1 MDDLKPEDDLKPDS
15 SDRRPTR
22 ARKSSAGPKLA
33 VSRQHIMIGVG
44 ILVLLLIIIA
54 IGSALKA
61 PTEHEAS
68 QQNPNVDAARN
79 INLSDSS
86 SLTSGNNTQPGV
98 ANNASDG
105 HDANGVKNSAQ
116 PQDISAPAISP
127 TPTEASVPPSANS
140 PTQRVELPGNMSD
153 ALSQTQGQVD
163 TLSQNM
169 NDGQTSTLPT
179 APATVSGSKGAKA
192 PAPVTGETITH
203 PSQKQAAAAAKQ
215 QPVSNHKKPTT
226 VVSPAA
232 SAVTKSSSVG
242 SSSTLKN
249 APGSHF
255 TLQLSSASRSDT
267 LNAYAKQQKLTDYH
281 VYETKRDG
289 KPWYILVSG
298 NYPSSADAKRA
309 ITTLPADVQAKKPW
323 VKPVQQVQQD
333 LKK

>member
-22 ARKSSAGPKLA
+22 ARKSSTGPKLA
-33 VSRQHIMIGVG
+33 VSRQHMMIGIG

-68 QQNPNVDAARN
+68 QQNPNVDVARN

-86 SLTSGNNTQPGV
+86 SLTSGSNTQPAV
-98 ANNASDG
+98 ANNTTDG
-105 HDANGVKNSAQ
+105 HDANGVRNTAQ
-116 PQDISAPAISP
+116 PQDISVPPISP
-127 TPTEASVPPSANS
+127 TPTEAAPQSSVNNS
-140 PTQRVELPGNMSD
+140 TQRIELPGNMSD

-169 NDGQTSTLPT
+169 NDGPTSTLPT
-179 APATVSGSKGAKA
+179 APATVSTSKGAKV
-192 PAPVTGETITH
+192 PVAREPMTH
-203 PSQKQAAAAAKQ
+203 PMQKQATAAGKQ
-215 QPVSNHKKPTT
+215 PAVSHKNPTT
-226 VVSPAA
+226 AVSPAA
-232 SAVTKSSSVG
+232 SAVAKSGSAG
-242 SSSTLKN
+242 SSSALKN

-267 LNAYAKQQKLTDYH
+267 LNAYAKQQKLSDYH

-298 NYPSSADAKRA
+298 NYASSADAKRA
-309 ITTLPADVQAKKPW
+309 IATLPADVQAKKPW